1 VGKST
6 LATRIAA
13 ITGGKHTEIDGLF
26 HGENWDPRATFVQ
39 DVEAFTAADAW
50 TTEWQYS
57 SVRDLLAERADTL
70 IWLDLPFAVTLFR
83 VVRRTLRRRWRR
95 EVLWNG
101 NVEPPLATFFTDR
114 EHIVRWAIAT
124 RNTYAVRVRRAQVDN
139 PRLVIVRLRS
149 RRAVERW
156 LAGPLADA
164 TTTTDRTAP
173 RHDQSCGH
181 IRPA

>member
-6 LATRIAA
+6 LAARIAA

-26 HGENWDPRATFVQ
+26 HGENWEPRATFVR

-57 SVRDLLAERADTL
+57 SVRGLLAERADTL
-70 IWLDLPFAVTLFR
+70 VWLDLPFAVALFR
-83 VVRRTLRRRWRR
+83 VVRRTLHRRWRR

-124 RNTYAVRVRRAQVDN
+124 RNTSAARVHQAQVDN

-149 RRAVERW
+149 RRSVERW

-164 TTTTDRTAP
+164 TTRVQTAP
-173 RHDQSCGH
+173 RHD
-181 IRPA
+181 